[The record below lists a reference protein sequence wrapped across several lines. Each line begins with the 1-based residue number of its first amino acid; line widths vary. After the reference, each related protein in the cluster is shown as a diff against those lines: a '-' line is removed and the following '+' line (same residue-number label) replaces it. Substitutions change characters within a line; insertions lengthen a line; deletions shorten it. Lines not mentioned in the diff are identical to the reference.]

1 MRTTAG
7 VDASPYIFHSLL
19 YIEDMKRFLS
29 LLLIV
34 SLGWTYAPAQKL
46 SEPMQRAYNAC
57 MQLSKAIGA
66 GNTTGLKAANKAL
79 KDCHTGDFKI
89 FRCKDKA
96 PTSIDGHFL
105 FDEDFVDSLIAGR
118 DVYRFARRYAEKRTT
133 RSTAGKKGI
142 VTKTCCVKAGQST
155 KYQFVANGLQELAFV
170 AEPGGLLTVR
180 IHDLTNNK
188 WYNDTKDVRTGQP
201 HRAHAFNL
209 PTQKNCKIE
218 VEIINTT
225 KKEFSFVVL
234 SN

>member
-1 MRTTAG
+1 MPR
-7 VDASPYIFHSLL
+7 S
-19 YIEDMKRFLS
+19 
-29 LLLIV
+29 
-34 SLGWTYAPAQKL
+34 
-46 SEPMQRAYNAC
+46 
-57 MQLSKAIGA
+57 
-66 GNTTGLKAANKAL
+66 
-79 KDCHTGDFKI
+79 
-89 FRCKDKA
+89 
-96 PTSIDGHFL
+96 
-105 FDEDFVDSLIAGR
+105 
-118 DVYRFARRYAEKRTT
+118 AR
-133 RSTAGKKGI
+133 KKGI

-225 KKEFSFVVL
+225 KKDFSFVVL